1 MSNSAT
7 TGRDAPLVW
16 DWPLRLFHWL
26 LALCFAASWL
36 TAELGVEYTE
46 WHMRSGY
53 TILGLLVF
61 RLCWGFLGNRYARL
75 SALFPRPQALLAYLR
90 TLPDPHSPAPAGH
103 SPMAALAVWL
113 LLGLL
118 LVQAGSGLFVTDDII
133 YSGPWQGAVAAGT
146 SEWLTDLHHSNF
158 DWLLAMVGAHLLAMV
173 CYAVFKKH
181 NLVGPMLTG
190 RNPALSVESARPSAW
205 WRVILALAIAGVAI
219 YFLLALAPEPVYD
232 DFY

>member
-1 MSNSAT
+1 MI
-7 TGRDAPLVW
+7 W
-16 DWPLRLFHWL
+16 DWPLRLFHWS

-53 TILGLLVF
+53 AILGLLVF
-61 RLCWGFLGNRYARL
+61 RLCWGFLGNRYARFK
-75 SALFPRPQALLAYLR
+75 ALLPRPGAVLAYLR
-90 TLPDPHSPAPAGH
+90 SLPDPHSPAPAGH
-103 SPMAALAVWL
+103 SPIAALAVWL

-133 YSGPWQGAVAAGT
+133 YSGPWQGAVASAT

-158 DWLLAMVGAHLLAMV
+158 DWLLAMVAAHLLAMIG
-173 CYAVFKKH
+173 YAVFKKH
-181 NLVGPMLTG
+181 NLVTPMLTG
-190 RNPALSVESARPSAW
+190 RNPALAVPSARSAVW
-205 WRVILALAIAGVAI
+205 WRVILAVSIAGAAV